1 VGLADDL
8 TDASARLP
16 PPFTAGP
23 FLAVS
28 TVAPS
33 PAADWPVTDVPG
45 WHCWVMRKVASSRC
59 TSSAVEE
66 AR

>member
-1 VGLADDL
+1 VSLADDL
-8 TDASARLP
+8 TTAFVSPATAI
-16 PPFTAGP
+16 TAGP

-33 PAADWPVTDVPG
+33 PAADWPMTDVPG
-45 WHCWVMRKVASSRC
+45 WHCWVMRRVASSRG

-66 AR
+66 AG